1 MKSISRR
8 AWLRILAQSTLV
20 PLAMLWRAMAQQ
32 HGRRPRRPRQLALA
46 LPLPPGLS
54 VHGEVAV
61 WFREGQYTA
70 LATRCTHLGCRLRP
84 GEGKTLICPC
94 HGSRFAANGGP
105 LRGPAREPLTVVP
118 CRVDPEQGRLLVD
131 LPH

>member
-1 MKSISRR
+1 MSISRR
-8 AWLRILAQSTLV
+8 AALRILAQSTLL
-20 PLAMLWRAMAQQ
+20 PLAMLWRAMARQQ
-32 HGRRPRRPRQLALA
+32 GRRPRRSRQLSLV

-61 WFREGQYTA
+61 WYRADRYTT
-70 LATRCTHLGCRLRP
+70 LGTRCTHLGCRLRP
-84 GEGKTLICPC
+84 GEGETLICPC

-105 LRGPAREPLTVVP
+105 MRGPAREPLTVLP
-118 CRVDPEQGRLLVD
+118 CRVDPEQGRLIVE